1 MALFRKLFLL
11 TGLIAS
17 SAFAQPAPTMTKIS
31 TGSELAV
38 WKLAPSKTMHQTPI
52 IFLHG
57 GPGLYTETRRLDEGQ
72 PLRDAGFTT
81 IYFDQA
87 GGGKSARLK
96 ASEYSLDRAVLDLE
110 ALRVAL
116 GQERLILWGNSY
128 GASLAAVYADRYPD
142 RVAAILLTAPGM
154 FPGFDGKR
162 DFANTNRDK
171 VVYSKD
177 LTKAVGLIDS
187 KGGEAEA
194 KLSQAEAGLLFD
206 EFAKAELIEGVVCKG
221 SSVTPPP
228 LSGGGNLY
236 AQRLLSRDV
245 KKLKFTPKK
254 ATERPVLIVRGTCD
268 YLPMDSA
275 EKYRAMLGGR
285 IEMIERTGHGLL
297 ENPAAYQAALK
308 RFATEDMKAIP

>member
-1 MALFRKLFLL
+1 VTIFRLVIIAISLL
-11 TGLIAS
+11 AS
-17 SAFAQPAPTMTKIS
+17 SAIAQPAPTMTKMS

-38 WKLAPSKTMHQTPI
+38 WQVVPAKTARKTPI

-57 GPGLYTETRRLDEGQ
+57 GPGLYTEARRFDEGQ

-110 ALRVAL
+110 ALRVSL
-116 GQERLILWGNSY
+116 GQEKLILWGNSY

-142 RVAAILLTAPGM
+142 RVAAVLLTAPGM

-162 DFANTNRDK
+162 DYSRTNRDK
-171 VVYSKD
+171 VVYSKAV
-177 LTKAVGLIDS
+177 TKAVGLIDS
-187 KGGEAEA
+187 KGAAAEA
-194 KLSQAEAGLLFD
+194 KLSQSEAGLLFD

-221 SSVTPPP
+221 SAVTPPP
-228 LSGGGNLY
+228 LPGGGNLY
-236 AQRLLSRDV
+236 AQRFLFRDV
-245 KKLKFTPKK
+245 KKLKFVPKQSP
-254 ATERPVLIVRGTCD
+254 TRPVLILRGECD
-268 YLPMDSA
+268 YLPMESA

-285 IEMIERTGHGLL
+285 IQMIEKSGHGLL
-297 ENPAAYQAALK
+297 ENTAAYQAALT
-308 RFATEDMKAIP
+308 RFAVEDLKSIP